1 MVPFG
6 KQQEILRNLST
17 FVSPKKI
24 IDSIPFSCR
33 FGRTLFDVSAE
44 SRYESGQQRSG
55 CALQLGSPVR
65 KK

>member
-1 MVPFG
+1 LESNRRFCAIFRRSSR
-6 KQQEILRNLST
+6 Q
-17 FVSPKKI
+17 KI